1 MDTSPRSPEAQSR
14 RKLSYW
20 LFAIGCLLVV
30 ITFFFN
36 INHNAPGIASRILG
50 FFLLILGI
58 LYRFTTSGGRK
69 PGRDL
74 LFWTPRVLILG
85 AAVFVGGFVIDNVFH
100 GRSDFWPALP
110 ILLGAL
116 MPSYL
121 MLLLLVISWRKDWL
135 GGTLCIVGAVLF
147 NFLYG
152 PPGRSIVSF
161 NLLISAPFLFLAMLF
176 LLSWYLNRG
185 ATGNRSIGGTIS

>member
-1 MDTSPRSPEAQSR
+1 MPPGGYNLFYRHQPQRSRHCLQDS
-14 RKLSYW
+14 W
-20 LFAIGCLLVV
+20 L
-30 ITFFFN
+30 
-36 INHNAPGIASRILG
+36 
-50 FFLLILGI
+50 FLLILGI

-121 MLLLLVISWRKDWL
+121 MLLLLVVSWRWDWL
-135 GGTLCIVGAVLF
+135 GGRSVSSEPYSSIGYTAHPAVLF
-147 NFLYG
+147 SRLTF
-152 PPGRSIVSF
+152 
-161 NLLISAPFLFLAMLF
+161 
-176 LLSWYLNRG
+176 
-185 ATGNRSIGGTIS
+185 